1 MKKTLFIFILL
12 ILSLIY
18 YLGFFSKKEISPLS
32 SEFLFIESPTSTDR
46 FLDLKAV
53 DFLKSKKLHQ
63 SPSLSKKELDKLLQM
78 KLDKGIRNLST
89 ISHMLLRD
97 AKKMNKS
104 GEKNRALELIDYAIL
119 FSPDLSQPYFDR
131 ALILWQKSPFYIHR
145 LIREFLNGLM
155 IKLSFFPSSLQ
166 FLYNFFY
173 IISNAILMAFLVFG
187 ITILAKYLP
196 LYFYNIRKNLTD
208 DPLNLLIN
216 GLKIFVLLIPLFLKL
231 DILWA
236 LLFWSILLW
245 GYVSPRK
252 RTFIVIFLI
261 ILTYLPFFLHS
272 SSSFL
277 NSRNVEI
284 MFEINEANYG
294 NWDRGTEERLRT
306 WLFNHP
312 DDEEVLLTLGLIEK
326 RKGNYVQS
334 EEFYR
339 RALQNNPYRS
349 EGFSNLGNVY
359 LAQKKIAEAI
369 NSYQQAIELNSEK
382 GSYYYNLYRAYTQEN
397 LFSIKIDKA
406 FQMARKFS
414 PKLVDYYMGIDSLN
428 PNRMVID
435 EIITTNILWGRFF
448 DQLIGKEGLLFHLF
462 KAWFERIPSRIPFLA
477 PIVGLAF
484 LIGISRYSRYKR
496 FLTKCPMCGIP
507 TYRFYLGTAG
517 KEFVC
522 FNCYRIFVNK
532 EKLLHPK
539 VVEKKS
545 FQAQEFQKKDHFT
558 GRSLSFIFVG
568 FNDLWRDEPLKGL
581 LLLSILFAFVLRF
594 IYWEGVIPSS
604 YSLSSS
610 SVSWRIIIWV
620 GPFIL
625 FYLLFLRRSLRQ
637 RPKFMIRK

>member
-1 MKKTLFIFILL
+1 MKKTIFIFVIL

-18 YLGFFSKKEISPLS
+18 YLGFFSKKEISPLAG
-32 SEFLFIESPTSTDR
+32 EFLFIESQTSTDR

-53 DFLKSKKLHQ
+53 NLLKSKSLSQ
-63 SPSLSKKELDKLLQM
+63 SPSLSKKELDQLLQM

-89 ISHMLLRD
+89 ISHMLLRE
-97 AKKMNKS
+97 ARKVNKT
-104 GEKNRALELIDYAIL
+104 GEKDRALELIDYAIL
-119 FSPDLSQPYFDR
+119 FSPDLSQPHFDR
-131 ALILWQKSPFYIHR
+131 ALILWQKSPFHIHR
-145 LIREFLNGLM
+145 LIGGFLNGFKANLRY
-155 IKLSFFPSSLQ
+155 FPSSLQ
-166 FLYNFFY
+166 FCYNSFY

-187 ITILAKYLP
+187 IVLLVRYLP

-208 DPLNLLIN
+208 DPSSLIIN
-216 GLKIFVLLIPLFLKL
+216 GLKIFVILIPLFLRL

-252 RTFIVIFLI
+252 RTIIIIFLI
-261 ILTYLPFFLHS
+261 ILTYLPFFLKS

-277 NSRNVEI
+277 NSRLVEI
-284 MFEINEANYG
+284 MLEINEANYD
-294 NWDRGTEERLRT
+294 NWDRRTEERLRT

-312 DDEEVLLTLGLIEK
+312 DDEEVLFTLGLIEK
-326 RKGNYVQS
+326 RKGNYSQS

-339 RALQNNPYRS
+339 RALQYNPYRS
-349 EGFSNLGNVY
+349 GGFSNLGNVY
-359 LAQKKIAEAI
+359 LAQKQVADAI
-369 NSYQQAIELNSEK
+369 NFYQQAIELNPEK

-406 FQMARKFS
+406 FQMARRLS
-414 PKLVDYYMGIDSLN
+414 PELVDYYMGIDSLN

-435 EIITTNILWGRFF
+435 EIITTNMLWGRFF
-448 DQLIGKEGLLFHLF
+448 DQLIGKEGILFRLF
-462 KAWFERIPSRIPFLA
+462 KAWFERIPSRLPFLS

-484 LIGISRYSRYKR
+484 LIGISRYSRSKR
-496 FLTKCPMCGIP
+496 FLTNCPMCGTP

-522 FNCYRIFVNK
+522 FNCYRIFINK
-532 EKLLHPK
+532 EKLHPK
-539 VVEKKS
+539 VMEKKS
-545 FQAQEFQKKDHFT
+545 FQAQEYQKKDHFI

-581 LLLSILFAFVLRF
+581 ILLSILFAFVLKF

-604 YSLSSS
+604 FSLTSSS
-610 SVSWRIIIWV
+610 ASLRIILWL
-620 GPFIL
+620 GLFIL
-625 FYLLFLRRSLRQ
+625 FYLLSLRRTIWQ
-637 RPKFMIRK
+637 KPKFMIGK